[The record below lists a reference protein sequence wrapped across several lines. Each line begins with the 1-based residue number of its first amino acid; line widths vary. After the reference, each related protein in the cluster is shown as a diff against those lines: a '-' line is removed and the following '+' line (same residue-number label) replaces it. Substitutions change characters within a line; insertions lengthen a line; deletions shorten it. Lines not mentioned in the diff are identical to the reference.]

1 MSLISDIKTEI
12 KALSSTKKDLMKFGV
27 LVGGVFLLLCALFFF
42 TGGSEL
48 FGWTFLIIGGF
59 LFLSGLIIPAVLKR
73 VYLIWMTGALILG
86 WIMSRVIIT
95 ILFFLILTP
104 IALIAKVFGKKFLDL
119 DFRDGKTSYW
129 VIREAEKKI
138 NYTKMY

>member
-12 KALSSTKKDLMKFGV
+12 KALSSTKKDLRKFGI
-27 LVGGVFLLLCALFFF
+27 LVGGVFLILCALIFF

-48 FGWTFLIIGGF
+48 FRWTFLILGGF
-59 LFLSGLIIPAVLKR
+59 LFISGLIIPAILKR
-73 VYLIWMTGALILG
+73 VYLIWMTGALVLG
-86 WIMSRVIIT
+86 WVMSRVIIT
-95 ILFFLILTP
+95 ILFFFILTP
-104 IALIAKVFGKKFLDL
+104 ITLIAKIFGKKFLDL
-119 DFRDGKTSYW
+119 DFGESKSSYW